1 MPKAKN
7 FLISAALLLIGCAN
21 LGSAPAADPSVKSVK
36 LQVSEIAKTSQFTR
50 ISEAQSGLGVSY
62 PIDLASP
69 HKHLYVSGF
78 ACGGVAAGDL
88 DGNGLPDLFFAG
100 AGGKNRIFLNRGN
113 FRFEEP
119 IGDAVIAG
127 AERWGSAVALVDLD
141 NDGDLDAYVTN
152 YDAPNQLFLND
163 GKAKFTESAAAFGLD
178 LVDASLAAA
187 FCDYDRDGDL
197 DVYLLNNRFYS
208 PSGFPDPE
216 PKTLSAEQQ
225 KYFRFERT
233 DSGQQ
238 VLNIVPR
245 RDRLLRNDGGSRPD
259 GQLGK
264 FTDVSAAAGIS
275 AAPAHGL
282 AATWWDYDKDGFPD
296 LYISNDFDDPDALYH
311 NNQDGSFT
319 DVTSA
324 VLPHT
329 AWFSMGADS
338 ADINN
343 DGWPDLFAADMSG
356 TTHFKDKTTM
366 GAMGSRLWVTMT
378 EPRQYMRNAL
388 YLGTGSGRMMEA
400 AYLAGLADSDWTWA
414 VKFADF
420 DGDGRDDLFLTNGMT
435 RNFNNSDT
443 PFSKELF
450 VGQSEWQP
458 YEKTPPRTEQ
468 NLAFRNAGDLQFDEV
483 SKAWGLDHV
492 GISFAAAS
500 ADFDGDGDPDLA
512 VVNMD
517 EPVALYRNDIGGG
530 GRVSIQLVGKESN
543 RFGVGAQIEATAGG
557 IRQQRWIRPLSGF
570 KSGDEAVAH
579 FGIGDAKAIDRLVI
593 EWPSGIRQEVEN
605 LAAGK
610 RYTITESGKVP
621 PKVPA
626 KLALFRE
633 SPALARAVHR
643 EQTFDDFQ
651 FQPLLP
657 NQLSRLGPGC
667 AWGDVDGDGD
677 DDFYLGGTCGF
688 MGQLHIN
695 QGDGT
700 FKETKLWTL
709 ASEDRGCEDMA
720 SLFFDADGDGDLDLF
735 IASGGVEAPPGHP
748 IYTDRLFLN
757 DGKGYFTK
765 SPGAIPGE
773 PVSSSAACAADYDR
787 DGDIDLFVGGRVVP
801 GQYPTAPGNRL
812 LRNDGKGQFSD
823 DIGPAAPTLSRSGMV
838 TGALWS
844 DVNGDGWLDLLVTH
858 EWGPVR
864 LFINLKG
871 AKLMEATSG
880 TGLSELSGWWNGITG
895 GDFDND
901 GDIDYAVTN
910 FGLNTKYHASPEKP
924 ALLYYGDL
932 DGSGKKHLI
941 EAEFEG
947 SVCYPVRGKSC
958 STHAIPSL
966 AKKFPSY
973 QAFALAELGDIYSPA
988 QLAAAQKF
996 EAQEL
1001 QSGVL
1006 LNDGKGRFVFKPLPR
1021 LAQIAPGFGV
1031 VAGEF
1036 DGDGHTDLAIA
1047 QNFFSPQPETGRMD
1061 GGLSLLLTGAGDGS
1075 FRAHLPETSGI
1086 TVAGDA
1092 AGLST
1097 SDLNAD
1103 GAADL
1108 HFAVNSEAVRG
1119 FAATPARKTLAVR
1132 LPASM
1137 PGARV
1142 TLGKQTAELYAG
1154 SGYLSQSAPVL
1165 FFASPQQPA
1174 QLSVRWP
1181 DGEVTRHKIARGA
1194 KAIAVKR

>member
-1 MPKAKN
+1 
-7 FLISAALLLIGCAN
+7 
-21 LGSAPAADPSVKSVK
+21 
-36 LQVSEIAKTSQFTR
+36 
-50 ISEAQSGLGVSY
+50 
-62 PIDLASP
+62 
-69 HKHLYVSGF
+69 
-78 ACGGVAAGDL
+78 
-88 DGNGLPDLFFAG
+88 
-100 AGGKNRIFLNRGN
+100 
-113 FRFEEP
+113 
-119 IGDAVIAG
+119 
-127 AERWGSAVALVDLD
+127 
-141 NDGDLDAYVTN
+141 
-152 YDAPNQLFLND
+152 
-163 GKAKFTESAAAFGLD
+163 
-178 LVDASLAAA
+178 
-187 FCDYDRDGDL
+187 
-197 DVYLLNNRFYS
+197 
-208 PSGFPDPE
+208 
-216 PKTLSAEQQ
+216 
-225 KYFRFERT
+225 
-233 DSGQQ
+233 
-238 VLNIVPR
+238 
-245 RDRLLRNDGGSRPD
+245 
-259 GQLGK
+259 
-264 FTDVSAAAGIS
+264 
-275 AAPAHGL
+275 
-282 AATWWDYDKDGFPD
+282 
-296 LYISNDFDDPDALYH
+296 
-311 NNQDGSFT
+311 
-319 DVTSA
+319 
-324 VLPHT
+324 
-329 AWFSMGADS
+329 
-338 ADINN
+338 
-343 DGWPDLFAADMSG
+343 
-356 TTHFKDKTTM
+356 
-366 GAMGSRLWVTMT
+366 
-378 EPRQYMRNAL
+378 
-388 YLGTGSGRMMEA
+388 
-400 AYLAGLADSDWTWA
+400 
-414 VKFADF
+414 
-420 DGDGRDDLFLTNGMT
+420 
-435 RNFNNSDT
+435 
-443 PFSKELF
+443 
-450 VGQSEWQP
+450 
-458 YEKTPPRTEQ
+458 
-468 NLAFRNAGDLQFDEV
+468 
-483 SKAWGLDHV
+483 
-492 GISFAAAS
+492 
-500 ADFDGDGDPDLA
+500 
-512 VVNMD
+512 
-517 EPVALYRNDIGGG
+517 
-530 GRVSIQLVGKESN
+530 
-543 RFGVGAQIEATAGG
+543 
-557 IRQQRWIRPLSGF
+557 
-570 KSGDEAVAH
+570 
-579 FGIGDAKAIDRLVI
+579 
-593 EWPSGIRQEVEN
+593 
-605 LAAGK
+605 
-610 RYTITESGKVP
+610 
-621 PKVPA
+621 
-626 KLALFRE
+626 
-633 SPALARAVHR
+633 
-643 EQTFDDFQ
+643 
-651 FQPLLP
+651 
-657 NQLSRLGPGC
+657 
-667 AWGDVDGDGD
+667 
-677 DDFYLGGTCGF
+677 
-688 MGQLHIN
+688 
-695 QGDGT
+695 
-700 FKETKLWTL
+700 
-709 ASEDRGCEDMA
+709 
-720 SLFFDADGDGDLDLF
+720 
-735 IASGGVEAPPGHP
+735 
-748 IYTDRLFLN
+748 
-757 DGKGYFTK
+757 
-765 SPGAIPGE
+765 
-773 PVSSSAACAADYDR
+773 
-787 DGDIDLFVGGRVVP
+787 
-801 GQYPTAPGNRL
+801 
-812 LRNDGKGQFSD
+812 
-823 DIGPAAPTLSRSGMV
+823 MV